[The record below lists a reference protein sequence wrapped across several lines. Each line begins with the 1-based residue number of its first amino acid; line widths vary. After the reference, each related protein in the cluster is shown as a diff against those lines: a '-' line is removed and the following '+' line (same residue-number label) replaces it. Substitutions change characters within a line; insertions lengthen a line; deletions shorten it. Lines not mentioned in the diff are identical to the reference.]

1 LEGIRLSIQQLLNG
15 VSLGSVYA
23 LIAVGFALVFNI
35 LKFSNFAHGGVMTV
49 TAYIGLAASLFFS
62 RWLAGVSLFAATLLS
77 AAAAGALVGIVLE
90 RMAFRRIRNN
100 NSPVIYYFISSIT
113 MGILMENIVT
123 IFASSTFYSYPKF
136 FDLTVVDIAHVNIA
150 LTDLLMLV
158 FSSAALMILLWVL
171 YRTKI
176 GLAIRALS
184 FDVNTANL
192 MGMDSN
198 RVVMATFVAAGV
210 LGGIAGVFLGIN
222 YTLYPQLGQLIVKGF
237 IASVIGGLGS
247 ITGAMIGAVLLGVL
261 EVTLISLVG
270 AGIAPVFV
278 FVIMLTFLLLRPR
291 GIAGVIVQEKA

>member
-1 LEGIRLSIQQLLNG
+1 VSIQQLLNG

-35 LKFSNFAHGGVMTV
+35 LKFSNFAHGGVMTL

-62 RWLAGVSLFAATLLS
+62 RWLSGLSLFAATLIS
-77 AAAAGALVGIVLE
+77 AALAGAIVGIVLE

-136 FDLTVVDIAHVNIA
+136 FDLSVVDLFHVNIA

-158 FSSAALMILLWVL
+158 FSSTALMILLWVL

-198 RVVMATFVAAGV
+198 RVVMATFIAAGI
-210 LGGIAGVFLGIN
+210 LGGGCGRIPRHQLHAVSAIGPTDRQRVYRLGHRWSGQHYRRDDRRGAAGG
-222 YTLYPQLGQLIVKGF
+222 T
-237 IASVIGGLGS
+237 GS
-247 ITGAMIGAVLLGVL
+247 N
-261 EVTLISLVG
+261 
-270 AGIAPVFV
+270 PD
-278 FVIMLTFLLLRPR
+278 
-291 GIAGVIVQEKA
+291 

>member
-1 LEGIRLSIQQLLNG
+1 MSIQQLLNG

-35 LKFSNFAHGGVMTV
+35 LKFSNFAHGGVMTI

-62 RWLAGVSLFAATLLS
+62 RWFSGLPLFAATLLS
-77 AAAAGALVGIVLE
+77 AALAGAMVGIILE

-136 FDLTVVDIAHVNIA
+136 FDLTVVNIAHVNIA

-158 FSSAALMILLWVL
+158 FSSTALMILLWVL

-198 RVVMATFVAAGV
+198 RVVMATFVAAGI
-210 LGGIAGVFLGIN
+210 LGGTAGVFLGIN

-261 EVTLISLVG
+261 EVTLISVVG

-278 FVIMLTFLLLRPR
+278 FIIMLTFLLLRPR

>member
-1 LEGIRLSIQQLLNG
+1 MSIQQLLNG

-35 LKFSNFAHGGVMTV
+35 LKFSNFAHGGVMTL

-62 RWLAGVSLFAATLLS
+62 RWLGGLPLFGATLLS
-77 AAAAGALVGIVLE
+77 AALAGAIVGIILE

-136 FDLTVVDIAHVNIA
+136 FELTVVDIFHVNIA

-158 FSSAALMILLWVL
+158 FSSTALMVLLWVL

-198 RVVMATFVAAGV
+198 RVVMATFIAAGI
-210 LGGIAGVFLGIN
+210 LGGVAGVFLGIN

-261 EVTLISLVG
+261 EVTLISAVG

-278 FVIMLTFLLLRPR
+278 FIIMLTFLLVRPR

>member
-1 LEGIRLSIQQLLNG
+1 MSIQQLLNG

-35 LKFSNFAHGGVMTV
+35 LKFSNFAHCGVMTV
-49 TAYIGLAASLFFS
+49 TAYIGLVAALFFS
-62 RWLAGVSLFAATLLS
+62 KWLGGLSLFAATLLS
-77 AAAAGALVGIVLE
+77 AAVAGALVGIVLE

-113 MGILMENIVT
+113 MGILMENCVT
-123 IFASSTFYSYPKF
+123 IFASSTFYSYPRF
-136 FDLTVVDIAHVNIA
+136 FEMSVVEVFHVSIA
-150 LTDLLMLV
+150 LTDLLMLI
-158 FSSAALMILLWVL
+158 FSSTALMLLLWVL
-171 YRTKI
+171 YHTKI

-198 RVVMATFVAAGV
+198 RVVMATFIAAGI
-210 LGGIAGVFLGIN
+210 LGGVAGVFLGIN

-261 EVTLISLVG
+261 EVTLIGIVG
-270 AGIAPVFV
+270 AGLAPVFV
-278 FVIMLTFLLLRPR
+278 FIVMLVFLLVRPR
-291 GIAGVIVQEKA
+291 GISGVIVQEKA

>member
-1 LEGIRLSIQQLLNG
+1 MSIQQLLNG

-35 LKFSNFAHGGVMTV
+35 LKFSNFAHGGVMTL

-62 RWLAGVSLFAATLLS
+62 RWLGGLPLFGATLLS
-77 AAAAGALVGIVLE
+77 AALAGAIVGIILE

-136 FDLTVVDIAHVNIA
+136 FELAVVDIFHVNIA

-158 FSSAALMILLWVL
+158 FSSTALMILLWVL

-198 RVVMATFVAAGV
+198 RVVMATFIAAGI
-210 LGGIAGVFLGIN
+210 LGGVAGVFLGIN

-237 IASVIGGLGS
+237 IASVTGGLGS

-261 EVTLISLVG
+261 EVTLISAVG

-278 FVIMLTFLLLRPR
+278 FIIMLTFLLVRPR

>member
-1 LEGIRLSIQQLLNG
+1 MSIQQLLNG

-35 LKFSNFAHGGVMTV
+35 LKFSNFAHGGVMTL

-62 RWLAGVSLFAATLLS
+62 RWLIGLPLFGATLVS
-77 AAAAGALVGIVLE
+77 AALAGAIVGIVLE

-136 FDLTVVDIAHVNIA
+136 FELTVVDILHVNIA

-158 FSSAALMILLWVL
+158 FSSTALMVL

-198 RVVMATFVAAGV
+198 RVVMATFIAAGI
-210 LGGIAGVFLGIN
+210 LGGVAGVFLGIN

-261 EVTLISLVG
+261 EVTLISAVG

-278 FVIMLTFLLLRPR
+278 FIIMLAFLLVRPR

>member
-1 LEGIRLSIQQLLNG
+1 MSIQQLLNG

-35 LKFSNFAHGGVMTV
+35 LKFSNFAHGGLMTL
-49 TAYIGLAASLFFS
+49 TAYIGLAGALFFS
-62 RWLAGVSLFAATLLS
+62 KFISGLPLFAATLLTS
-77 AAAAGALVGIVLE
+77 ALAGALTGIVLE
-90 RMAFRRIRNN
+90 RMAFRRIRSN

-136 FDLTVVDIAHVNIA
+136 FDMAFVEFAGVNIA
-150 LTDLLMLV
+150 LPDLLMLL
-158 FSSAALMILLWVL
+158 FSAASLGALVWVL

-198 RVVMATFVAAGV
+198 RVVMATFIVSGI
-210 LGGIAGVFLGIN
+210 LGGVAGVFLGIN

-247 ITGAMIGAVLLGVL
+247 ITGAMIGAVLLGIL
-261 EVTLISLVG
+261 EVTLISAVG
-270 AGIAPVFV
+270 AGLAPVFV
-278 FVIMLTFLLLRPR
+278 FVVMLVFLLVRPR
-291 GIAGVIVQEKA
+291 GISGIIVQEKA

>member
-1 LEGIRLSIQQLLNG
+1 MSIQQLLNG

-35 LKFSNFAHGGVMTV
+35 LKFSNFAHGGVMTL

-62 RWLAGVSLFAATLLS
+62 RWLGGLPLFGATLIS
-77 AAAAGALVGIVLE
+77 AALAGAIVGIILE

-136 FDLTVVDIAHVNIA
+136 FELTVVDIFHVNIA

-158 FSSAALMILLWVL
+158 FSSTALMVLLWVL

-198 RVVMATFVAAGV
+198 RVVMATVIAAGI
-210 LGGIAGVFLGIN
+210 LGGVAGVFLGIN

-261 EVTLISLVG
+261 EVTLISAVG

-278 FVIMLTFLLLRPR
+278 FIIMLTFLLVRPR

>member
-1 LEGIRLSIQQLLNG
+1 VSIQQLLNG

-35 LKFSNFAHGGVMTV
+35 LKFSNFAHGGVMTL

-62 RWLAGVSLFAATLLS
+62 TWLSGLSLFAVTLLS
-77 AAAAGALVGIVLE
+77 AAMAGALVGIVLE

-123 IFASSTFYSYPKF
+123 IFASSTFYSYPRF
-136 FDLTVVDIAHVNIA
+136 FELTVVNIAHVNIA

-158 FSSAALMILLWVL
+158 FSSVALMILLWVL
-171 YRTKI
+171 YRTRI

-198 RVVMATFVAAGV
+198 RVVMATFIAAGI

-261 EVTLISLVG
+261 EVTLIGAVG
-270 AGIAPVFV
+270 AGLAPVFV
-278 FVIMLTFLLLRPR
+278 FIVMLVFLLVRPR
-291 GIAGVIVQEKA
+291 GISGIIVQEKA

>member
-1 LEGIRLSIQQLLNG
+1 MSIQQLLNG

-35 LKFSNFAHGGVMTV
+35 LKFSNFAHGGVMTL

-62 RWLAGVSLFAATLLS
+62 RWLGGLPLFGATLIS
-77 AAAAGALVGIVLE
+77 AALAGAIVGIILE

-136 FDLTVVDIAHVNIA
+136 FELTVVDIFHVNIA

-158 FSSAALMILLWVL
+158 FSSTALMILLWVL

-198 RVVMATFVAAGV
+198 RVVMATFIAAGI
-210 LGGIAGVFLGIN
+210 LGGVAGVFLGIN

-261 EVTLISLVG
+261 EVTLISAVG

-278 FVIMLTFLLLRPR
+278 FIIMLTFLLVRPR

>member
-1 LEGIRLSIQQLLNG
+1 MSIQQLLNG

-35 LKFSNFAHGGVMTV
+35 LKFSNFAHGGVMTL

-62 RWLAGVSLFAATLLS
+62 RWLGGLPLFGATLIS
-77 AAAAGALVGIVLE
+77 AALAGAIVGIILE

-136 FDLTVVDIAHVNIA
+136 FELTVVDIFHVNIA

-158 FSSAALMILLWVL
+158 FSSTALMILLWVL

-198 RVVMATFVAAGV
+198 RVVMATFIAAGI
-210 LGGIAGVFLGIN
+210 LGGVAGVFLGIN

-261 EVTLISLVG
+261 EVTLISAVG

-278 FVIMLTFLLLRPR
+278 FIIMLAFLLVRPR

>member
-1 LEGIRLSIQQLLNG
+1 MSIQQLLNG

-35 LKFSNFAHGGVMTV
+35 LKFSNFAHGGVMTL

-62 RWLAGVSLFAATLLS
+62 KWLGGLSLFGATLVSAALAGAI
-77 AAAAGALVGIVLE
+77 VGIILE

-136 FDLTVVDIAHVNIA
+136 FDLTVVDIFHVNIA

-158 FSSAALMILLWVL
+158 FSSTALMILLWVL

-198 RVVMATFVAAGV
+198 RVVMATFIAAGI
-210 LGGIAGVFLGIN
+210 LGGVAGVFLGIN

-261 EVTLISLVG
+261 EVTLISAVG

-278 FVIMLTFLLLRPR
+278 FIIMLTFLLVRPR

>member
-1 LEGIRLSIQQLLNG
+1 MNIQQLLNG

-35 LKFSNFAHGGVMTV
+35 LKFSNFAHGGVMTI
-49 TAYIGLAASLFFS
+49 TAYIGLAGALFFS
-62 RWLAGVSLFAATLLS
+62 QYISGLPLFAATLMIS
-77 AAAAGALVGIVLE
+77 ALAGALTGVVLE

-113 MGILMENIVT
+113 MGILLENIVT

-136 FDLTVVDIAHVNIA
+136 FEMSFVEFAGMNIA
-150 LTDLLMLV
+150 LPDLLMLI
-158 FSSAALMILLWVL
+158 FSAGSLMILIWVL

-198 RVVMATFVAAGV
+198 RVVMATFIASGI
-210 LGGIAGVFLGIN
+210 LGGVAGVFLGIN

-261 EVTLISLVG
+261 EVTLISMAG
-270 AGIAPVFV
+270 AGLAPVFV
-278 FVIMLTFLLLRPR
+278 FVVMLLFLLIRPR
-291 GIAGVIVQEKA
+291 GISGIIVQEKA

>member
-1 LEGIRLSIQQLLNG
+1 MSIQQLLNG

-35 LKFSNFAHGGVMTV
+35 LKFSNFAHGGVMTL
-49 TAYIGLAASLFFS
+49 TAYIGLAAALFFS
-62 RWLAGVSLFAATLLS
+62 TWLSGLSLFAATLLS
-77 AAAAGALVGIVLE
+77 AALAGALVGIFLE

-100 NSPVIYYFISSIT
+100 SSPVIYYFISSIT

-136 FDLTVVDIAHVNIA
+136 FELTVVNIAHVNIA

-158 FSSAALMILLWVL
+158 FSSVALMILLWVL
-171 YRTKI
+171 YRTRI

-198 RVVMATFVAAGV
+198 RVVMATFIAAGI

-222 YTLYPQLGQLIVKGF
+222 YTLYPQMGQLIVKGF

-261 EVTLISLVG
+261 EVTLIGMVG

-278 FVIMLTFLLLRPR
+278 FIVMLIFLLVRPR
-291 GIAGVIVQEKA
+291 GISGVIVQEKA

>member
-1 LEGIRLSIQQLLNG
+1 MSIQQLLNG

-35 LKFSNFAHGGVMTV
+35 LKFSNFAHGGVMTL

-62 RWLAGVSLFAATLLS
+62 RWLIGLPLFGATLVS
-77 AAAAGALVGIVLE
+77 AALAGAIVGIVLE
-90 RMAFRRIRNN
+90 RMAVRRIRNN

-136 FDLTVVDIAHVNIA
+136 FELTVVDILHVNIA

-158 FSSAALMILLWVL
+158 FSSTALMILLWVL

-198 RVVMATFVAAGV
+198 RVVMATFIAAGI
-210 LGGIAGVFLGIN
+210 LGGVAGVFLGIN

-261 EVTLISLVG
+261 EVTLISAVG

-278 FVIMLTFLLLRPR
+278 FIIMLTFLLVRPR
-291 GIAGVIVQEKA
+291 GSAGVIVQEKA

>member
-1 LEGIRLSIQQLLNG
+1 MSIQQLLNG

-49 TAYIGLAASLFFS
+49 TAYIGLVAALFFS
-62 RWLAGVSLFAATLLS
+62 KWLGGLSLFAATLLS
-77 AAAAGALVGIVLE
+77 AAVAGALVGIVLE

-113 MGILMENIVT
+113 MGILMENCVT
-123 IFASSTFYSYPKF
+123 IFASSTFYSYPRF
-136 FDLTVVDIAHVNIA
+136 FEMSVVEVFHVSIA
-150 LTDLLMLV
+150 LTDLLMLI
-158 FSSAALMILLWVL
+158 FSSTALMLLLWVL
-171 YRTKI
+171 YHTKI

-198 RVVMATFVAAGV
+198 RVVMATFIAAGI
-210 LGGIAGVFLGIN
+210 LGGVAGVFLGIN

-261 EVTLISLVG
+261 EVTLIGIVG
-270 AGIAPVFV
+270 AGLAPVFV
-278 FVIMLTFLLLRPR
+278 FIVMLVFLLVRPR
-291 GIAGVIVQEKA
+291 GISGVIVQEKA

>member
-1 LEGIRLSIQQLLNG
+1 MSIQQLLNG

-35 LKFSNFAHGGVMTV
+35 LKFSNFAHGGVMTL

-62 RWLAGVSLFAATLLS
+62 RWLGGLPLFGATLIS
-77 AAAAGALVGIVLE
+77 AALAGAIVGIILE

-136 FDLTVVDIAHVNIA
+136 FELTVVDIFHVNIA

-158 FSSAALMILLWVL
+158 FSSTALMILLWVL

-176 GLAIRALS
+176 GLAIRSLS

-198 RVVMATFVAAGV
+198 RVVMATFIAAGI
-210 LGGIAGVFLGIN
+210 LGGVAGVFLGIN

-261 EVTLISLVG
+261 EVTLISAVG

-278 FVIMLTFLLLRPR
+278 FIIMLTFLLVRPR